1 MVTTIDPEN
10 RPFVSEASVSVEIET
25 EGMTLNIGPQHPSTH
40 GVLRLVAK
48 VEGEQIFNVEPVL
61 GYMHRGYEKLA
72 EVRTYPQVTTLVNRI
87 DWVSGFANEIPF
99 MAATEEL
106 MEIEVPQRALYIRLI
121 LTEMARICSH
131 FVFNGAYPLEIG
143 ALTPLFYA
151 MEDRERVLDLI
162 ESVTGGRFHPNFNRI
177 GGIKPAAGA
186 GPTTKKDIQDLPIG
200 FYKETQLAMEKILAA
215 ADKFEDLV
223 GGNEVFRARTKG
235 VGVLPYDIASSYGV
249 SGPILRASGVKFDLR
264 STTDYLPYKDLDFEI
279 PIGENGDCYDRWYV
293 RLQEIRESAKLVL
306 QAIDAIPTGPLQTK
320 VPKVIKVPKGEA
332 YVRAENPK
340 GEMGYYVISE
350 GGLGPY
356 RLKIRTASFSN
367 ISVLPWIL
375 EGVLIPDLLAIM
387 GSFDF
392 GLGDFDR

>member
-162 ESVTGGRFHPNFNRI
+162 AVSYTHLTL
-177 GGIKPAAGA
+177 
-186 GPTTKKDIQDLPIG
+186 PTK
-200 FYKETQLAMEKILAA
+200 A
-215 ADKFEDLV
+215 
-223 GGNEVFRARTKG
+223 
-235 VGVLPYDIASSYGV
+235 
-249 SGPILRASGVKFDLR
+249 
-264 STTDYLPYKDLDFEI
+264 
-279 PIGENGDCYDRWYV
+279 
-293 RLQEIRESAKLVL
+293 
-306 QAIDAIPTGPLQTK
+306 
-320 VPKVIKVPKGEA
+320 
-332 YVRAENPK
+332 
-340 GEMGYYVISE
+340 
-350 GGLGPY
+350 
-356 RLKIRTASFSN
+356 
-367 ISVLPWIL
+367 
-375 EGVLIPDLLAIM
+375 
-387 GSFDF
+387 
-392 GLGDFDR
+392 